1 MLLYSYLTLWKVR
14 KNVCLCLFSVI
25 NNWLLRTNLLCIM
38 NALSAFCGRIVKSSV
53 WTPNATLPRWS
64 AKTIWS
70 LFHFRNPL
78 LPSINHPLSVAYLQF
93 LLSYTQTVL
102 KSWNPACISRII
114 LPFFFFLIWFFAAL
128 TLSVHSSVSEI
139 YFWLLGQA
147 NMLIIFLSPHNC
159 SHNLHPYHFTMG
171 NTLFQIKSFVPCLFL
186 PSSFFNA
193 LYSIAP
199 CSLPLLCFVF
209 TFF

>member
-1 MLLYSYLTLWKVR
+1 MYSYLTLWKVR

-93 LLSYTQTVL
+93 LLSYTQTAL

-147 NMLIIFLSPHNC
+147 NMLIIFLSPRR
-159 SHNLHPYHFTMG
+159 LW
-171 NTLFQIKSFVPCLFL
+171 NTIALIIYIPITLQWEIYYFKLNHLFL
-186 PSSFFNA
+186 VYFCHHLSLMPC
-193 LYSIAP
+193 IA
-199 CSLPLLCFVF
+199 
-209 TFF
+209 

>member
-38 NALSAFCGRIVKSSV
+38 NALSAFCGRIVRSSV

-147 NMLIIFLSPHNC
+147 NMLIIFLSPRR
-159 SHNLHPYHFTMG
+159 LW
-171 NTLFQIKSFVPCLFL
+171 NTIALIIYIPITLQWEIHYFKLNHLFL
-186 PSSFFNA
+186 VYFCHHLSLMPC
-193 LYSIAP
+193 IA
-199 CSLPLLCFVF
+199 
-209 TFF
+209 

>member
-1 MLLYSYLTLWKVR
+1 MYYECLKCLLWENCQELSLNTKC
-14 KNVCLCLFSVI
+14 NVTKIICQDHLKPLPFPESSLAINQSSSECGLFAI
-25 NNWLLRTNLLCIM
+25 
-38 NALSAFCGRIVKSSV
+38 SSFLH
-53 WTPNATLPRWS
+53 PNCAQ
-64 AKTIWS
+64 I
-70 LFHFRNPL
+70 
-78 LPSINHPLSVAYLQF
+78 
-93 LLSYTQTVL
+93 L
-102 KSWNPACISRII
+102 KSRLYFQNHTS
-114 LPFFFFLIWFFAAL
+114 LFFFFLIWFFAAL